1 MSRIVP
7 NIELQGQAGAVGSN
21 NEWQPNQVIVTGSRR
36 GVITNSQSSLVV
48 GAAVN
53 ATATKLGFYG
63 TAPIVQVA
71 SVAAMQ
77 TSNVISSNAF
87 NSSYQSSIVAALQ
100 EVMNVLY
107 AYGLYSTH

>member
-21 NEWQPNQVIVTGSRR
+21 NEWKPGQVVVTGSRR
-36 GVITNSQSSLVV
+36 GVLTNSQSTVAT
-48 GAAVN
+48 GTAVQ
-53 ATATKLGFYG
+53 ATSTTIGFYG
-63 TAPIVQVA
+63 TTPIAQVA